1 MTADE
6 LLKIHVPN
14 KRVELVRG
22 VPMVREP
29 AGYIHGRVTMNL
41 TARLVLFLD
50 RQPSGPAG
58 QLIAAATGFTLARAP
73 DTVRSPDIA
82 YFRPGKVPDPETPG
96 FSETAPDLVVDVLSP
111 EDRTREIQ
119 ERAGQWLVAGTQV
132 VWVVDPRRRTT
143 HIYRSDGTEEFVGPE
158 GSLRGEDI
166 LPGFTCPLGAIM

>member
-50 RQPSGPAG
+50 RQPPGPAG
-58 QLIAAATGFTLARAP
+58 QLIAAATGFTLSKAP

-82 YFRPGKVPDPETPG
+82 YFRPGRVPDPESPG
-96 FSETAPDLVVDVLSP
+96 FSAAAPDLVVDVLSP

-119 ERAGQWLVAGTQV
+119 ERAWQWLVAGTQV

-166 LPGFTCPLGAIM
+166 LPGFTCPLEAIM